1 MILSINAFNKFVSC
15 LYFQNR
21 KKYQRDFFM
30 LYLKKVDL
38 LAKVFTVEVFELN
51 IFRYKCLLF
60 ILKSAIFDIYTIC

>member
-38 LAKVFTVEVFELN
+38 LAKVFTLEVFELN
-51 IFRYKCLLF
+51 IF
-60 ILKSAIFDIYTIC
+60 